1 MQAKKLMGLVL
12 VVAMMG
18 MLTFTGKV
26 MAQARPTSIAVL
38 DVEKAMVALEE
49 KTQIEADMKTELEQI
64 KQEHESR
71 RLKLKQMQ
79 EDLELLQ
86 PGTDAYMSKAEE
98 LQLSGMQLDGW
109 FKYKQSRMNSE
120 SVLQVGN
127 MYRKL
132 IETMGK
138 VATESGY
145 DMVIFKEKDP
155 AFNNMK
161 PEALSTYIAMRKVLW
176 VRNDLDITDQVVQ
189 RMNNE
194 WRNRK

>member
-1 MQAKKLMGLVL
+1 MQAKKLMSLVM

-18 MLTFTGKV
+18 ITSLPGQV

-49 KTQIEADMKTELEQI
+49 KTQVEADLKTELEQI
-64 KQEHESR
+64 KQEHTNR
-71 RLKLKQMQ
+71 RQKLQLMKD
-79 EDLELLQ
+79 DLDLLQ
-86 PGTDAYMSKAEE
+86 PGTDAYMQKAEE
-98 LQLSGMQLDGW
+98 LQLSGMQLESW
-109 FKYKQSRMNSE
+109 YKYKQARMNAE
-120 SVLQVGN
+120 SVLQIGS

-132 IETMGK
+132 VDTMSK

-145 DMVIFKEKDP
+145 DMVIFKEKEP
-155 AFNNMK
+155 SFNNIK

-176 VRNDLDITDQVVQ
+176 VRSDLDITDQVVQ

-194 WRNRK
+194 WRNRR

>member
-18 MLTFTGKV
+18 ISSLPGKA

-38 DVEKAMVALEE
+38 DVEKAMNALDER
-49 KTQIEADMKTELEQI
+49 TQVEADMKSDLEQI

-71 RLKLKQMQ
+71 RQKLIQMQ
-79 EDLELLQ
+79 EDFKLLQ
-86 PGTDAYMSKAEE
+86 TGTDAYMAKAEE
-98 LQLSGMQLDGW
+98 LQLAGMQLDGW
-109 FKYKQSRMNSE
+109 FKYKEARMNSE
-120 SVLQVGN
+120 KVLQTGS

-132 IETMGK
+132 IDAMGK
-138 VATESGY
+138 VATENGY
-145 DMVIFKEKDP
+145 DMVIFKEKEIP
-155 AFNNMK
+155 FNKLK

-194 WRNRK
+194 WRNRH